1 MLQSQKDFLLEMTTL
16 EKKWIIHDNVMLYR
30 RSGRRKELKA
40 VDILESV
47 CNQLLTANKTY
58 PDPRARLALCNI
70 VLQRIQASVPL
81 SQGLQAELN
90 NRLFPAERF
99 ETDCVSQN
107 AEADCFSQNAE
118 TDCFSQNAETDCFS
132 QNAEA
137 DCFSQN
143 THAEANQPKD
153 CSNHDDER
161 SEGEPGHR
169 DDKGNASYQHNQK

>member
-1 MLQSQKDFLLEMTTL
+1 MTTL

-118 TDCFSQNAETDCFS
+118 TDCFSQNAE
-132 QNAEA
+132 A

>member
-1 MLQSQKDFLLEMTTL
+1 MLQNQKDFLLEMTTL

-70 VLQRIQASVPL
+70 VLQRIQASIPL

-99 ETDCVSQN
+99 ETDCLSQN
-107 AEADCFSQNAE
+107 AEIDCL
-118 TDCFSQNAETDCFS
+118 
-132 QNAEA
+132 
-137 DCFSQN
+137 SQN
-143 THAEANQPKD
+143 THAEANQPKKD

-169 DDKGNASYQHNQK
+169 DDKGNASYQHNQI